1 MRRVRGVQRAWPSSR
16 DGDARGRKP
25 RDGGGFFTFLVARLN
40 GPNLCIPWLPPLA
53 VAIADTPA
61 RRLRSAFAR
70 DITSLSIT
78 NTPAHTFEMLSSVL
92 SGLAF
97 SPRAAE
103 GPCDIYAAGGTP
115 CVAAHSMV
123 RALFGGYDGPLY
135 LVQRASDLAT
145 NAVAEP

>member
-1 MRRVRGVQRAWPSSR
+1 
-16 DGDARGRKP
+16 
-25 RDGGGFFTFLVARLN
+25 
-40 GPNLCIPWLPPLA
+40 
-53 VAIADTPA
+53 
-61 RRLRSAFAR
+61 
-70 DITSLSIT
+70 
-78 NTPAHTFEMLSSVL
+78 MLSSVL

-115 CVAAHSMV
+115 CVAAHSLV

-145 NAVAEP
+145 TAVATKSPGGFADSAAQDRFCAGTGCTVTRTFDQTARGNHLNLTLIPI

>member
-1 MRRVRGVQRAWPSSR
+1 MSSA
-16 DGDARGRKP
+16 GSAP
-25 RDGGGFFTFLVARLN
+25 T
-40 GPNLCIPWLPPLA
+40 PEPPD
-53 VAIADTPA
+53 IGADTATA
-61 RRLRSAFAR
+61 RP
-70 DITSLSIT
+70 SIT
-78 NTPAHTFEMLSSVL
+78 NTPRTYGTFEMLSSVL

-145 NAVAEP
+145 TAVATTKSGFADSAAQESSAN